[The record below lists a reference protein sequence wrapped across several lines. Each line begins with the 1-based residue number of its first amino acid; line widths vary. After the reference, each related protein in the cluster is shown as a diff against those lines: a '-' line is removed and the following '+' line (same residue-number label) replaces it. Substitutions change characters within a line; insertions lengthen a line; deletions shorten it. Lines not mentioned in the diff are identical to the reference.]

1 MSRHPEVVAKLVAG
15 PELFP
20 SGHQVVPLDS
30 DLPEPDVHIWS
41 PAEGTTWLTTGQ
53 VKSVPVGAL
62 GASEAPQGPLQVGQR
77 DGATQ
82 KVGDP
87 ALGLEPPHARGVR
100 RRRGLE
106 VALTPRR
113 DSHQGRGCSVTQVVV
128 RAQYFDRIATVV
140 HGRSHVAGH
149 QGQPGTVD
157 PDPAGEALEV

>member
-41 PAEGTTWLTTGQ
+41 PAEGTTWLTTSQ

-62 GASEAPQGPLQVGQR
+62 GVAEAPQGPLQVGQR
-77 DGATQ
+77 DGATE

-87 ALGLEPPHARGVR
+87 ALDLEPPHARGVR
-100 RRRGLE
+100 RRRVRE
-106 VALTPRR
+106 VACTPCRV
-113 DSHQGRGCSVTQVVV
+113 SHQGRGFSVTKVFV
-128 RAQYFDRIATVV
+128 RAQYLDRTATVV
-140 HGRSHVAGH
+140 HRRSHVA
-149 QGQPGTVD
+149 
-157 PDPAGEALEV
+157 